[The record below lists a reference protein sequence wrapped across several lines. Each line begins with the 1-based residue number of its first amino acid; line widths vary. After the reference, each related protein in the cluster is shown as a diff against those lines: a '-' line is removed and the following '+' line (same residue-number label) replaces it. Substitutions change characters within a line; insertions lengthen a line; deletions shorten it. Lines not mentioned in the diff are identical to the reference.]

1 MRPKSLLLLALALG
15 CGLIASIGI
24 SQVMESN
31 KPGPT
36 TVEKA
41 KIYVAKV
48 NINTGDPVS
57 TEMVILKEW
66 PKADVP
72 PGAILDFA
80 ELEDRRPRAPIFAGE
95 PILESKLLNPGEK
108 GADPTQHIPKG
119 FRIVP
124 ISVRADTGA
133 AGLLRPGDRVDVQ
146 WYVARNPQIGIDET
160 VSKTILHNI
169 RVFAVDQTVTRP
181 VNGEE
186 QSHLAKTISLLLT
199 PEQANKVQL
208 ATKIGEVSLIPRH
221 PDDPSAD
228 DAAPITLASLF
239 EGRGERGNSR
249 SREQG
254 LDTSEPAGSGFL
266 SGLMS
271 RVAAG
276 AATSTSADQP
286 IPPFEM
292 ELVMGDQVTHR
303 MFDRKS
309 GKPIRDLA
317 PAYGYGQSFTGGN
330 GNAASGAG
338 KSGFEA
344 GGNPIT
350 IPSPRSEEKEQLKDL
365 GVRLPDNDPGEM
377 PIDFPIDLGGEW
389 DQTN

>member
-108 GADPTQHIPKG
+108 GSDPTQHIPKG

-169 RVFAVDQTVTRP
+169 RVFAVDQNVTRP

-221 PDDPSAD
+221 PDDPAAN

-239 EGRGERGNSR
+239 EIRGEKGNSR
-249 SREQG
+249 GREQG
-254 LDTSEPAGSGFL
+254 LDASEPASGFL

-286 IPPFEM
+286 AAPFEM
-292 ELVMGDQVTHR
+292 ELVIGDQVTHR
-303 MFDRKS
+303 MFDPKS
-309 GKPIRDLA
+309 GKPLRDLA
-317 PAYGYGQSFTGGN
+317 ATPGYGHSFMGGT

-350 IPSPRSEEKEQLKDL
+350 IPSPREADEQLKDL
-365 GVRLPDNDPGEM
+365 GIRLPDDDPGEM
-377 PIDFPIDLGGEW
+377 PIDFPIDLGGEL